1 MDFYVWY
8 QNSGGP
14 KSPAGVADY
23 FGSHLQES
31 QEVGPLARHPGYL
44 SKEGEVRPLAL
55 NPDLWAEVGWDPQME
70 PMPPRQLLI
79 SLPMG
84 FDLEGNL
91 IGQSRGLY
99 RAPKESMIT
108 LPSEL
113 SMALRDDPDL
123 AIQLLEKAVRA
134 HVEDMELEAVRVR
147 TGGGQREWHRART
160 LTLAYIHAE
169 NRGSEV
175 HFHAHVLTFSLAK
188 DEQGAWRT
196 FDNGRQVSRMSK
208 PNGSRAKVTDAVIK
222 EAALHGIKL
231 FLDRGTVS
239 LNPGKAHGATVVLES
254 GQVIEAGSI
263 PRQRRVE
270 ILAAKELRRELGA
283 PPLTPRELEKVRRH
297 SGALPSDLEGIK
309 RPELLICK
317 LNALKLLDPE
327 GRILPPGELNAAIT
341 RMEELMARA
350 QTSVLTLSSAT
361 KTQATAAAEIIHGK
375 RLALAKQVPGI
386 SVDGSLRSAR
396 IRWTKDYTRILG
408 MVIEAGSVGLSP
420 EGIEKRDRDLLSKLH
435 SARHLIGVKSKG
447 RMTYFPT
454 ELGILKFS
462 EVQDRILAASQQ
474 RYGGICLPPERTP
487 PTSRRTR
494 QEQTPTATHA
504 SSLAVNR
511 QSGRD
516 LKMERSAPKA
526 INADK
531 AHNHTR

>member
-14 KSPAGVADY
+14 KSPTGVADY

-31 QEVGPLARHPGYL
+31 REVGPLARHPGYL

-55 NPDLWAEVGWDPQME
+55 NPDLWAEVGWDPQKN
-70 PMPPRQLLI
+70 PIPPRQLLI

-113 SMALRDDPDL
+113 SMALRERPDL
-123 AIQLLEKAVRA
+123 ALRLLEIAVRA

-147 TGGGQREWHRART
+147 TGGGRREWRNAKT
-160 LTLAYIHAE
+160 LTMAYIHAE

-196 FDNGRQVSRMSK
+196 FDNGRHVSRMSK

-222 EAALHGIKL
+222 EASSHGTKV

-283 PPLTPRELEKVRRH
+283 PPLTPRELERVRKH
-297 SGALPSDLEGIK
+297 SGVLPGDLVGIK
-309 RPELLICK
+309 RPELLIRK
-317 LNALKLLDPE
+317 LNALQLLDPE
-327 GRILPPGELNAAIT
+327 GRILPPEQLKSAVT

-350 QTSVLTLSSAT
+350 QTSVMTLSSAT
-361 KTQATAAAEIIHGK
+361 SVQASAAAEIIHGK
-375 RLALAKQVPGI
+375 RIAIAKQIHGI
-386 SVDGSLRSAR
+386 SVESSQRSAR

-408 MVIEAGSVGLSP
+408 MVIGAGPSGLTS
-420 EGIEKRDRDLLSKLH
+420 EGLEKRDRDLLSKLH
-435 SARHLIGVKSKG
+435 GARHLKGLKSMG

-454 ELGILKFS
+454 DLGMMKFS
-462 EVQDRILAASQQ
+462 EVQDRIQTAAQQ
-474 RYGGICLPPERTP
+474 RYGGLYLPPERTP
-487 PTSRRTR
+487 PACYSRNISQSRPPIRVTE
-494 QEQTPTATHA
+494 QEITKT
-504 SSLAVNR
+504 
-511 QSGRD
+511 
-516 LKMERSAPKA
+516 KA
-526 INADK
+526 IDADK
-531 AHNHTR
+531 AHNHHR